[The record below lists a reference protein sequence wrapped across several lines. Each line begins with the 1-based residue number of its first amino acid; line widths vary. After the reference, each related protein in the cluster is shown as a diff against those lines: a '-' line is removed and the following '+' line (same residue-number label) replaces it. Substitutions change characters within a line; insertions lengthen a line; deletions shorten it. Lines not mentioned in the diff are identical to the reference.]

1 MVKQFFPVG
10 AAALAA
16 LVSLAAAQTAIA
28 QKPIST
34 QPAAAAQ
41 SSVMPGAPGI
51 VMKLRSTN
59 ERLEMTVNS
68 SRIVSLERQVPQ
80 VQVNNPEILQ
90 LTVLSPNQ
98 VQLSAKKAGVTQ
110 VNIWDE
116 KNQIFTIDVI
126 VFGDARE
133 LQEMLKSQFPNTSL
147 EVTPVANS
155 VVISGFVDKPE
166 IVPHIIRIA
175 EEYYPKVINN
185 IVVGGVH
192 QVLLHCK
199 VMEVSRTKLRAL
211 GFDWAKLTGNNI
223 IESTSTGVL
232 SGLGSVDPYI
242 RRSVVGKDNTTFFF
256 QVLDGSGTAGFF
268 GVLKAL
274 REDNLLKIMSEPTLV
289 CYSGRPATFLVGGE
303 FPILVPQSLGTVSI
317 EYKEYGTQL
326 DFVPIVLGNGRI
338 RLEVRPRVTEID
350 DSRSVVLDDQSIPA
364 LKVRTVETG
373 VELDAGQT
381 LAIAGLVEER
391 IEGGRRGLPWVGEM
405 PYIGALFGG
414 IDSKKN
420 DIELLILVTPELVD
434 ALNPGEVPPCLPGT
448 MTEEPSDWELYMK
461 RHLEVPK
468 CCPPG
473 TAGTGE
479 NGANCQECNKGEVI
493 INSGDVGNGSQG
505 GGDGQLPGFILQPTP
520 AEQISPPA
528 AQGTTSPA
536 ARRSTPGVDPRMAA
550 VGRYSNPANRY
561 TPYNRTGTNSGQTQ
575 NQTGAAGANKT
586 LPGFIGPVGYDVVR

>member
-1 MVKQFFPVG
+1 MVKHFFSVG
-10 AAALAA
+10 AAAIAAALITLAA
-16 LVSLAAAQTAIA
+16 TQPAVAQRPMSTPPNAAAQQAA
-28 QKPIST
+28 LAT
-34 QPAAAAQ
+34 Q
-41 SSVMPGAPGI
+41 PGI
-51 VMKLRSTN
+51 VLKLRATN
-59 ERLEMTVNS
+59 ERLEMIVNS
-68 SRIVSLERQVPQ
+68 SRIVTLERQVPQ

-147 EVTPVANS
+147 EVTPVSNS

-166 IVPHIIRIA
+166 IVPHVIRIA

-199 VMEVSRTKLRAL
+199 VMEVSRTKLREL
-211 GFDWAKLTGNNI
+211 GFDWAKLTGSNWVQ
-223 IESTSTGVL
+223 STPVGVL
-232 SGLGSVDPYI
+232 SGVTGTGVSSSSLSN
-242 RRSVVGKDNTTFFF
+242 RNTFFF
-256 QVLDGSGTAGFF
+256 RVMNGSSGFF
-268 GVLKAL
+268 GVLEAL

-303 FPILVPQSLGTVSI
+303 FPITIPQSLGTVSI

-338 RLEVRPRVTEID
+338 RLEVRPRVSEID
-350 DSRSVVLDDQSIPA
+350 DSRTIKIDDYEVPA

-373 VELDAGQT
+373 VEMNSGQT
-381 LAIAGLVEER
+381 LAIAGLVEEQ
-391 IEGGRRGLPWVGEM
+391 IESSRRALPWVGEM
-405 PYIGALFGG
+405 PYIGMLFGG
-414 IDSKKN
+414 VDSKRN

-434 ALNPGEVPPCLPGT
+434 AMNPDELPPCLPGT
-448 MTEEPSDWELYMK
+448 MTDEPSDCELYLK
-461 RHLEVPK
+461 RHIEVPR

-473 TAGTGE
+473 CAGTDSS
-479 NGANCQECNKGEVI
+479 GAGCQECNRGETI
-493 INSGDVGNGSQG
+493 IDGSQQSQN
-505 GGDGQLPGFILQPTP
+505 GQLPGFILKPTP
-520 AEQISPPA
+520 AEQIAPPA
-528 AQGTTSPA
+528 AQGVSPA
-536 ARRSTPGVDPRMAA
+536 ARRSPSAGPRLAA
-550 VGRYSNPANRY
+550 GGQYANPTNRY
-561 TPYNRTGTNSGQTQ
+561 TPYNQNGTPPAKSQ
-575 NQTGAAGANKT
+575 NQPATAGANKS